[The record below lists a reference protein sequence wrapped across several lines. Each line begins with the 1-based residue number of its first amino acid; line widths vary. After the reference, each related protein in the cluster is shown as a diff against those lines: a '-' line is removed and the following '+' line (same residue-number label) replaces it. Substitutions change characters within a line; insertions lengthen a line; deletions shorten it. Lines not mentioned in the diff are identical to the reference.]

1 MSIFFD
7 KNTFYL
13 KEKAQIVLFEN
24 YLYHIF
30 YLKESKF
37 TYGSNATLLNA
48 LFLKSMQNLL
58 ISSSVNVLIN
68 RLITNK
74 DYDSTKLE
82 IKTNVIDLFSF

>member
-1 MSIFFD
+1 
-7 KNTFYL
+7 
-13 KEKAQIVLFEN
+13 
-24 YLYHIF
+24 
-30 YLKESKF
+30 
-37 TYGSNATLLNA
+37 
-48 LFLKSMQNLL
+48 MQNLL